1 MSYGTNNQPT
11 GIAARAGEKITVY
24 VDADTS
30 GPLPQLVFTQQ
41 EGSWSAWSSTVS
53 LKPGK
58 NEFTVP
64 TIYSG
69 NVTQGGPIYIVNPY
83 TSEQQKKAP
92 VIRIEG
98 GERFPI
104 FTKDTDPQQFKA
116 FLTDYHNRLN
126 ADVAAH
132 PDVFERELI
141 DVVEIVS
148 DRIIFTGT
156 ASQAYDA
163 YINKKYDPMGTV
175 NGLKI

>member
-1 MSYGTNNQPT
+1 MVSHAQQILKMSYGTNNQPT

-24 VDADTS
+24 VDADAS

-132 PDVFERELI
+132 PDVLERELI

-156 ASQAYDA
+156 
-163 YINKKYDPMGTV
+163 N
-175 NGLKI
+175 N